1 MLSCL
6 SEDVWK
12 QQQQQ
17 QQIFIYNNIYWDIIA
32 IPQVAVP
39 IDWQHWLEE
48 NLLLKDGFDKY
59 MYMNRICCSCVK
71 FQLFSET
78 LDWCIL
84 FYRVERWPS
93 NLSTTDNSESNF
105 AKEWRFHNIN
115 LTFAG
120 HLNFIAHSNWT
131 FFLWINN
138 VIIWCLFS
146 FRQDLNK

>member
-59 MYMNRICCSCVK
+59 M
-71 FQLFSET
+71 
-78 LDWCIL
+78 
-84 FYRVERWPS
+84 
-93 NLSTTDNSESNF
+93 
-105 AKEWRFHNIN
+105 
-115 LTFAG
+115 
-120 HLNFIAHSNWT
+120 
-131 FFLWINN
+131 
-138 VIIWCLFS
+138 
-146 FRQDLNK
+146 